1 MQTIKALSLVVLP
14 ALLLSGEAAA
24 RDDSQSGP
32 AASRCWETDCK
43 LATNGP
49 ELTGARTA
57 SGRATVSAVRLPG
70 RRPPAGI
77 GGSCPPFAGGADSN
91 GPELSGTRAGVRAT
105 VAAVRLPGRRPPGIG
120 GSCPPF
126 ACGSD
131 GNGPELTGARAG
143 SGRATA
149 SAVRLGHRPPADVGG
164 SCPAWA
170 CGSDSNGPEL
180 TGLAKPVVLDPVPP
194 PPSGPLPVPYP
205 NASSMWC
212 WQVTDWYEICW

>member
-49 ELTGARTA
+49 ELTGASA
-57 SGRATVSAVRLPG
+57 LSGRATVSAVRLPG

-77 GGSCPPFAGGADSN
+77 GGSCPPFACGADS
-91 GPELSGTRAGVRAT
+91 
-105 VAAVRLPGRRPPGIG
+105 
-120 GSCPPF
+120 
-126 ACGSD
+126 
-131 GNGPELTGARAG
+131 NGPELTGARAG